1 MTAIMQVT
9 LCVHLTLV
17 TSAVQV
23 HFVVETDKEQV
34 EMGDDYDTLS
44 QDNSTD
50 NVAAVV
56 AANEQFSR
64 RVYSKLGG
72 HQDNLVISPSSLST
86 VLTMLATGAHGK
98 ALKQLQQ
105 GLSLP
110 MQETKYFTDNLDI
123 FGGCW

>member
-1 MTAIMQVT
+1 MTLNMQVA
-9 LCVHLTLV
+9 LLVHLTLV
-17 TSAVQV
+17 TSAEQV
-23 HFVVETDKEQV
+23 HFVVETFPDPEKEQ
-34 EMGDDYDTLS
+34 EMGDDYGTLS

-64 RVYSKLGG
+64 LVYSQLGG
-72 HQDNLVISPSSLST
+72 RHDNLVISPSSLST
-86 VLTMLATGAHGK
+86 VMTMLATGAHGK

-110 MQETKYFTDNLDI
+110 MQGT
-123 FGGCW
+123 

>member
-1 MTAIMQVT
+1 MQVT

-17 TSAVQV
+17 TSAVQA
-23 HFVVETDKEQV
+23 HFVVVTENEQV

>member
-23 HFVVETDKEQV
+23 HFVVETKKEQV

>member
-1 MTAIMQVT
+1 MQVT

-23 HFVVETDKEQV
+23 HFVVETKKEQV

>member
-1 MTAIMQVT
+1 MTLFMQVA
-9 LCVHLTLV
+9 LLVRLTLV
-17 TSAVQV
+17 TSAVEV
-23 HFVVETDKEQV
+23 HFVVETSDSEVEQ
-34 EMGDDYDTLS
+34 EMGDDYGTLS

-64 RVYSKLGG
+64 RIYSQLGG
-72 HQDNLVISPSSLST
+72 HQDNLVISPSSIST

-98 ALKQLQQ
+98 ALRQLQH

-110 MQETKYFTDNLDI
+110 MQGT
-123 FGGCW
+123 